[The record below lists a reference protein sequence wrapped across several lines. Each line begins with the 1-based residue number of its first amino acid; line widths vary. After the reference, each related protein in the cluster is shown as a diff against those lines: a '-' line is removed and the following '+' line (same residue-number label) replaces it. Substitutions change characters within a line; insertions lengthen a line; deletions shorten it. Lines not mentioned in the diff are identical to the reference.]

1 MRPARR
7 YSKKEVLILFDLF
20 KECAAPSHCHT
31 TPHRHAATPPRATA
45 PPRRRAAGTFIG
57 ATAAATA
64 AVAAAAATRTHAS
77 AARGLHR
84 YDEDGSGN
92 LSISEFKQH
101 FKKRNEESARAH
113 HPATARSR
121 ARPRRPLRTPPT
133 PLPLPASLRHT
144 NALR

>member
-1 MRPARR
+1 MRRTLA
-7 YSKKEVLILFDLF
+7 
-20 KECAAPSHCHT
+20 
-31 TPHRHAATPPRATA
+31 PHRHAATPPRATA

-77 AARGLHR
+77 AARGPVHR

-113 HPATARSR
+113 HPATARSC

-133 PLPLPASLRHT
+133 PLPLPASLWHT